1 MKKETSENIL
11 YFPLYF
17 YFWLHALLPLKIL
30 YILSDILFFSDVLHS
45 TLPEKTGISKYERFI
60 S

>member
-30 YILSDILFFSDVLHS
+30 YILSDILFFPMFYIVRYRRKLV
-45 TLPEKTGISKYERFI
+45 YQNM
-60 S
+60 